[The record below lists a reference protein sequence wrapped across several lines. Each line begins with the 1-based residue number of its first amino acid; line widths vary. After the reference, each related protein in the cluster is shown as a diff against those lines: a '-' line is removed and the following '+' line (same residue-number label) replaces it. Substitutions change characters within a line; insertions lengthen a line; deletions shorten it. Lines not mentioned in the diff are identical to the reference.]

1 MPTKEELGELDL
13 SHDLIEED
21 GDFSLVL
28 GGPLYNLYLR
38 TRLSTPPLGLV
49 RRRAVILSLACWL
62 PLLLLSLS
70 QGHAL
75 RGVPVPFL
83 LDVEVH
89 IRFLAA
95 LPLLVVAELIAHKRI
110 VIVVRQF
117 LERHIIA
124 PEDRARF
131 AEIISST
138 MRLRNSVLFEAVL
151 LVFCFTF
158 GQWVWK
164 EQLALKIPTWYE
176 MNSGG
181 GGHLTLAGYWYE
193 FLSLPVF
200 RFILFRWYFRLFL
213 WYQLLWRVRALPLH
227 LNLYHPDRAGGL
239 GFLSASIFA
248 FTPVLLAHTT
258 FLAGFI
264 GDRIWH
270 AGATLLTFRMEII
283 GSLLFLLL
291 LVLTP
296 LSFFVVHLEKAQRVA
311 GREYGILAS
320 HYVNDFRKKW
330 VQHTSVEA
338 EPLLGTPDI
347 QSLADLGNAFK
358 SISDMRVLPFG
369 KDAVVRLSGILIIP
383 LLPLALT
390 MVPLKQIV
398 DWLIKLAF

>member
-1 MPTKEELGELDL
+1 MPTKEELAKPGRSYDILEDDDDL
-13 SHDLIEED
+13 
-21 GDFSLVL
+21 SLVL
-28 GGPLYNLYLR
+28 GGPLYNLYLCA
-38 TRLSTPPLGLV
+38 RLSTPPLGLV
-49 RRRAVILSLACWL
+49 RRRAVVLSLACWL

-75 RGVPVPFL
+75 GGVPVPFL

-89 IRFLAA
+89 SRFLAA
-95 LPLLVVAELIAHKRI
+95 LPLLIVAELIAHKRI
-110 VIVVRQF
+110 VVVVRQF

-124 PEDRARF
+124 PEDRASF

-151 LVFCFTF
+151 LVFCFTI
-158 GQWVWK
+158 GNWVWK

-176 MNSGG
+176 VNSGG
-181 GGHLTLAGYWYE
+181 GTHLTAAGYWYE

-213 WYQLLWRVRALPLH
+213 WYRLLWRVRALPLH

-264 GDRIWH
+264 GDRILH
-270 AGATLLTFRMEII
+270 AGATLLTFRMEIL
-283 GSLLFLLL
+283 GSLLFLFL

-296 LSFFVVHLEKAQRVA
+296 LSLFIVQLEKARRVA
-311 GREYGILAS
+311 IREYGILAS
-320 HYVNDFRKKW
+320 DYVNDFRQKW
-330 VQHTSVEA
+330 VQHTSLET

-358 SISDMRVLPFG
+358 SISDMSVLPFG
-369 KDAVVRLSGILIIP
+369 KDAVVRLGGVLVIP

>member
-1 MPTKEELGELDL
+1 MPTKEELAKPGRSYDILEDDDDL
-13 SHDLIEED
+13 
-21 GDFSLVL
+21 SLVL

-38 TRLSTPPLGLV
+38 ARLSTPPLGLV

-75 RGVPVPFL
+75 GGVPVPFL

-89 IRFLAA
+89 SRFLAA
-95 LPLLVVAELIAHKRI
+95 LPLLIVAELIAHKRI
-110 VIVVRQF
+110 VVVVRQF

-124 PEDRARF
+124 PEDRASF

-151 LVFCFTF
+151 LVFCFTI
-158 GQWVWK
+158 GNWVWK

-176 MNSGG
+176 VNSGG
-181 GGHLTLAGYWYE
+181 GTHLTAAGYWYE

-213 WYQLLWRVRALPLH
+213 WYRLLWRVRALPLH

-264 GDRIWH
+264 GDRILH
-270 AGATLLTFRMEII
+270 AGATLLTFRMEIL
-283 GSLLFLLL
+283 GSLLFLFL

-296 LSFFVVHLEKAQRVA
+296 LSLFIVQLEKARRVA
-311 GREYGILAS
+311 IREYGILAS
-320 HYVNDFRKKW
+320 DYVNDFRQKW
-330 VQHTSVEA
+330 VQHTSLET

-358 SISDMRVLPFG
+358 SISDMSVLPFG
-369 KDAVVRLSGILIIP
+369 KDAVVRLGGVLVIP